1 MESVFVI
8 GIIRG
13 SFGLSGKLKV
23 ESTSGEYEHFFKLT
37 DVTLRKGEKRF
48 ETVVEAAE
56 IGTSC
61 LFIKLKGIDSPEQ
74 AKAFSSWEIE
84 VPRSMACP
92 LNENEYYAEDLKGC
106 TLVYCGARDETADTS
121 GEADA
126 AGGSRLSGKPMSVGV
141 VTGVLEGGAG
151 DLLEVDVSES
161 LNAGRICTDKKS
173 KLGTHKGQEKP
184 KARTVLVPF
193 KKEFIGTVDIEHGTI
208 QLMHLWILE

>member
-1 MESVFVI
+1 MENVFVI

-13 SFGLSGKLKV
+13 SFGLSGTLKA
-23 ESTSGEYEHFFKLT
+23 ESTSGEYGHFLKLT
-37 DVTLRKGEKRF
+37 DVTLRKGEQRF
-48 ETVVEAAE
+48 ETAVEEAE

-84 VPRSMACP
+84 VPRNMACP

-106 TLVYCGARDETADTS
+106 TLVYCGERGETAGTS
-121 GEADA
+121 GEAD
-126 AGGSRLSGKPMSVGV
+126 GGRLSDKPMIAGV

-151 DLLEVDVSES
+151 DLLEVAVSES
-161 LNAGRICTDKKS
+161 LNAGRICTDKKN
-173 KLGTHKGQEKP
+173 KAQAHKKTEKSNV
-184 KARTVLVPF
+184 RTVLVPF